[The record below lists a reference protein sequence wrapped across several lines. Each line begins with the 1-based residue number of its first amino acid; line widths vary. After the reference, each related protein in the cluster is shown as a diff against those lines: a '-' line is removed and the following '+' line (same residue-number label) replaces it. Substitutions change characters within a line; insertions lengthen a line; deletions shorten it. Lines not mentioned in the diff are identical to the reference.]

1 MSFQEEFLTL
11 LKKHGLEYDVR
22 DVWG

>member
-11 LKKHGLEYDVR
+11 LKKHRIPYDEHYL
-22 DVWG
+22 WE